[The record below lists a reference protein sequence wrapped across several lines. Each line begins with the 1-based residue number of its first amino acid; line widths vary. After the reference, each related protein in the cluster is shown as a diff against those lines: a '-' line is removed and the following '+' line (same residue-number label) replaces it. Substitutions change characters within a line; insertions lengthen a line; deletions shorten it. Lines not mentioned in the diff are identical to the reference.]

1 MLNAGGNKTKR
12 GCQWSQNAVCRIL
25 ANPIYTGKIINGK
38 EEVTDFLT
46 GTRTEKTQEEWMITE
61 KPELRIIEP
70 RQFAQVQEILKSRR
84 EIFRT
89 GGQRQSS
96 RYLFSTLIQCKE
108 CGRSY
113 RRMARSYKNVYIR
126 WSCSGRNQ
134 NGAFSCPNRIA
145 VEETELT
152 EILENYFA
160 ELLENEGWTIQRI
173 QKEMEKILLNQK
185 LRDQEE
191 KQHLLH
197 LRKLEKRQEKY
208 KEMFLDDLIGKEE
221 MKEKTEAVRKE
232 IREVQEKL
240 QMFRI
245 GEMTEEQIR
254 KMLGEMY
261 RNLKEFL
268 SFGEL
273 KNSQLKTIIKTITA
287 DAEGKIQIYLK
298 TAKL

>member
-1 MLNAGGNKTKR
+1 
-12 GCQWSQNAVCRIL
+12 
-25 ANPIYTGKIINGK
+25 
-38 EEVTDFLT
+38 
-46 GTRTEKTQEEWMITE
+46 
-61 KPELRIIEP
+61 
-70 RQFAQVQEILKSRR
+70 
-84 EIFRT
+84 
-89 GGQRQSS
+89 
-96 RYLFSTLIQCKE
+96 
-108 CGRSY
+108 
-113 RRMARSYKNVYIR
+113 
-126 WSCSGRNQ
+126 
-134 NGAFSCPNRIA
+134 
-145 VEETELT
+145 
-152 EILENYFA
+152 
-160 ELLENEGWTIQRI
+160 
-173 QKEMEKILLNQK
+173 MEKILLNQK
-185 LRDQEE
+185 SRDQEE

-273 KNSQLKTIIKTITA
+273 KNSQLKTIIQTITV
-287 DAEGKIQIYLK
+287 DAEGKLQIYLK